1 MSVPDSNGDKKPS
14 FQKVAKLAGVSPATV
29 TRVARGQSGVGSA
42 IRMRVHK
49 AASQLGLDL
58 SRWQNEKS
66 TIIAFLLSNR
76 DVLHNFQAHVLC
88 GAEAYCASQNRELLF
103 MSIRYSPNTPPAE
116 LHLPQILSQRTIV
129 RAVIL
134 GGTNSPNMLLA
145 LRRREIDFAVLG
157 NNVLGEWSP
166 EEYDAVYS
174 DDVQG
179 SFDLTAQLIAYGHRS
194 IWFIGD
200 TDLPWYA
207 RCAKGYS
214 QCMLNAGLKP
224 RLSEIHSSDRQLGYL
239 TTRSILVRRE
249 PVTAIF
255 AGSDQ
260 IARGVYEALSD
271 AGVAVPDDISVAG
284 FNDTEGGLMQP
295 TLTSVAEFPEELGK
309 HLAEFVLRRTEEP
322 DRPPQQ
328 LTIPTR
334 LMLRSSTRPVR
345 SGSPDAVS
353 VNFETP
359 TLSRL

>member
-1 MSVPDSNGDKKPS
+1 VPDSNGDKKPS

-29 TRVARGQSGVGSA
+29 TRVARGQVGVA
-42 IRMRVHK
+42 PAMRARVHK
-49 AASQLGLDL
+49 AASQLGVDL
-58 SRWQNEKS
+58 RQNEKS

-76 DVLHNFQAHVLC
+76 DVLHSFQAHVLC
-88 GAEAYCASQNRELLF
+88 GAEAYCASQNKELLF
-103 MSIRYSPNTPPAE
+103 MSFRYSPNTPPSE

-134 GGTNSPNMLLA
+134 GGTNSPNMLMA
-145 LRRREIDFAVLG
+145 LRRHKIDFAVLG

-166 EEYDAVYS
+166 EQYDAVYS

-179 SFDLTAQLIAYGHRS
+179 AFDLTTQLIAYGHRD
-194 IWFIGD
+194 ILFIGD

-207 RCAKGYS
+207 RCAKGYRQS
-214 QCMLNAGLKP
+214 MLNGGLQP

-239 TTRSILVRRE
+239 TTRSILLRRA

-260 IARGVYEALSD
+260 IARGVYEALSE
-271 AGVAVPDDISVAG
+271 AGIVVPDDISVAG
-284 FNDTEGGLMQP
+284 FNDTEDALMRP
-295 TLTSVAEFPEELGK
+295 SLTSVAEFPEELGK
-309 HLAEFVLRRTEEP
+309 HLAEFVIRRIEES

-334 LMLRSSTRPVR
+334 VLLRASTRAVR
-345 SGSPDAVS
+345 SGSPDAARA
-353 VNFETP
+353 NLGIP